1 MSGLILNIPNLIS
14 FARLLCVPLTVWLI
28 LNGQLLAAFWIFV
41 LASLSDA
48 ADGFIARRF
57 NLRTVIGGYIDPLAD
72 KALLVSVFITLG
84 HEGFISSWLVIL
96 VVFRDAMI
104 VGGAVLYHLL
114 YDNLTMEPLV
124 SSKLNTAVQFLMVSL
139 VLGLSG
145 YGINDDM
152 VVAVLTVLTTL
163 TTIWSGTAYVV
174 VWGRKAHALE
184 PGE

>member
-1 MSGLILNIPNLIS
+1 LSSLILNIPNLIS

-28 LNGQLLAAFWIFV
+28 LNGQMLTAFWIFV
-41 LASLSDA
+41 IASVSDA

-57 NLRTVIGGYIDPLAD
+57 NLRTVVGGYIDPIAD
-72 KALLVSVFITLG
+72 KALLVSVFVTLG
-84 HEGFISSWLVIL
+84 HEGHISLWLVIM
-96 VVFRDAMI
+96 VVFRDVMI
-104 VGGAVLYHLL
+104 VSGAVLYHLL
-114 YDNLTMEPLV
+114 FGNLTMEPLL

-152 VVAVLTVLTTL
+152 VVIVFTVLTML
-163 TTIWSGTAYVV
+163 TTLWSGAAYVV
-174 VWGRKAHALE
+174 VWGRKASALE

>member
-41 LASLSDA
+41 IASVSDA

-57 NLRTVIGGYIDPLAD
+57 NLRTVLGGYLDPIAD
-72 KALLVSVFITLG
+72 KALLVSVFVTLG
-84 HEGFISSWLVIL
+84 HAGYLSSWLVIL

-104 VGGAVLYHLL
+104 VSGAVLYQLL
-114 YDNLTMEPLV
+114 FGNLTMEPLV
-124 SSKLNTAVQFLMVSL
+124 SSKINTAVQFLMVSL
-139 VLGLSG
+139 ILGLSG

-163 TTIWSGTAYVV
+163 TTIWSGAAYVV
-174 VWGRKAHALE
+174 VWGRKASALE